1 MTTSTNAA
9 NTNGS
14 ESSKTPEP
22 VKITSAKTFDIRNVI
37 GALLG
42 FYGLVLIICS
52 FTLDPGMNVDANTAK
67 ESSDNLWVGIALA
80 VTAAVF
86 FLWARFNPIEFDP
99 DSLEAAE

>member
-1 MTTSTNAA
+1 
-9 NTNGS
+9 
-14 ESSKTPEP
+14 
-22 VKITSAKTFDIRNVI
+22 
-37 GALLG
+37 
-42 FYGLVLIICS
+42 
-52 FTLDPGMNVDANTAK
+52 MNVDANTAK